1 MLRPWLFLTAAAT
14 IGCVTRTVKPPQ
26 AVAVHSPS
34 GKPGGAE
41 EVARL
46 ALMLDAS
53 GDAKADTLYA
63 PDALV
68 VENAR
73 VRLSTPRFAAIANQ
87 SGRVTIT
94 AATESEEGR
103 FAWVLLDYNWVNPAE
118 RRVDPGRATVICER
132 RGESWKI
139 VHVHSSQ
146 PLPWEP

>member
-1 MLRPWLFLTAAAT
+1 
-14 IGCVTRTVKPPQ
+14 VTRTVTPRE
-26 AVAVHSPS
+26 AVAVNSPS
-34 GKPGGAE
+34 GRPGGAE
-41 EVARL
+41 TVARL
-46 ALMLDAS
+46 ALTLDAS

-73 VRLSTPRFAAIANQ
+73 VRLGAPRFAAIANQ
-87 SGRVTIT
+87 AGRVTIT
-94 AATESEEGR
+94 SATENVEGR

-118 RRVDPGRATVICER
+118 RRVEPGRATVICER